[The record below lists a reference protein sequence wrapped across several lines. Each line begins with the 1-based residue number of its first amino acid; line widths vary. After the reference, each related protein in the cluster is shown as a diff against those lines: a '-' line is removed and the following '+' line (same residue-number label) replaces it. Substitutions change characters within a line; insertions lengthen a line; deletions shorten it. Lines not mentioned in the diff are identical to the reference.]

1 MGLQHR
7 LAFGVG
13 RLWTH
18 ELKYIKSVFSVGKIE
33 SYISYLTWKSI
44 KINETHNAKD

>member
-7 LAFGVG
+7 LALGVG